1 MNQSNTFT
9 DNTINTHHNIASN
22 SNARWVL
29 CTAKADFFGD
39 SCASQLAFR
48 KDARLEIDLLL
59 PPQNGWRWGMVSGR
73 VGWLPEWAAEPL
85 LPKHHKD
92 QKASL
97 SSSSSFQRH
106 HQHQSN
112 NRNSITSLEDIVECI
127 LEDPNDSSLE
137 PKQQNFSIHTERTC
151 DSFDTRNSEIM
162 GGTIP
167 LLREPTSERRSSE
180 EGDRIRPEHCSVA
193 NEKPMST
200 QNPYTTDQDQPDWD
214 GSEVPQIWVDG
225 SVTVLEADGKT
236 YSYRNEKSYRI
247 AEARNKVVEQ
257 CQTLGRSLSG
267 FKLPKAKQSRSI
279 NVENSHKVQ
288 QRPANFP
295 TKNKPRKQPFGKNG
309 ALKFPKMSSFPK
321 KGKAK
326 GKS

>member
-1 MNQSNTFT
+1 MNQSSISTN
-9 DNTINTHHNIASN
+9 NKINTHHNIASN
-22 SNARWVL
+22 SNTRWVP
-29 CTAKADFFGD
+29 CTAKADFWGD
-39 SCASQLAFR
+39 GGASQLSFR
-48 KDARLEIDLLL
+48 KDSRLEIDLLL

-73 VGWLPEWAAEPL
+73 AGWLPEWAAEPL
-85 LPKHHKD
+85 LPKYHKE
-92 QKASL
+92 QKESL

-106 HQHQSN
+106 HQHRSN
-112 NRNSITSLEDIVECI
+112 KRNSITSLEDILECI
-127 LEDPNDSSLE
+127 LEDPSDGSLE
-137 PKQQNFSIHTERTC
+137 PKQRNFSIYTETTC
-151 DSFDTRNSEIM
+151 DSFDTRNNEIM

-236 YSYRNEKSYRI
+236 SSYRNEKSYLI

-257 CQTLGRSLSG
+257 CQTLGKSLSG
-267 FKLPKAKQSRSI
+267 FKLSKSKQSRGT
-279 NVENSHKVQ
+279 NDVNSHKLQ
-288 QRPANFP
+288 QTPANSP

-321 KGKAK
+321 KSKAK